1 MVDQTRWGVSDVIS
15 ENRGKTFEIRKKK
28 SEKFLDRRFRAIC
41 KISKKRGWNASDNNP
56 FFDDVYSIMPHSK
69 VTNSKEYKQERRKY
83 EKDILNNYT
92 PISN

>member
-15 ENRGKTFEIRKKK
+15 ENKGKTFEIRKKK
-28 SEKFLDRRFRAIC
+28 IEKFQQRRIKAMT
-41 KISKKRGWNASDNNP
+41 KLSKKRGWTFGDNNP
-56 FFDDVYSIMPHSK
+56 FFEDVYSIMPHSK
-69 VTNSKEYKQERRKY
+69 ATNSKEYKQERRKY